1 MYTSRTPHG
10 GLRRWPL
17 SRSSVSAVASR
28 VLSRSVA
35 FHRRLASFLL
45 SRKKTPLC
53 ALSSRPSGLQA
64 SSGVQTVTMAHSF
77 ARGRP
82 PAAGRTLAVFLAF
95 LAVLSPSLLPGFF
108 SEDAQKHESSVLVAN
123 AASYANKKVSVS
135 EVSFDSHIE
144 DIQWCGTD
152 HRTILLK
159 TRRGRLY
166 RSQDG
171 GKSWTEI
178 TDLLK
183 SSEAATGTV
192 AVDSIIVSPVDK
204 RVVLIVG
211 SKRNHFISEDSAAT
225 FRRLKY
231 KNTIHNFHF
240 HPTRPKYAILSTWT
254 DACYSGSGT
263 ANRAQSQQDCNHQ
276 LFYTRDLGRSFK
288 LVADYVV
295 QFSWGDKKLGNTDH
309 IFFTQHRGR
318 SGDQP
323 RYGGWS
329 KNVDLMYT
337 PDFGATITRLVYRGN
352 KFLLSNGYFFVAK
365 VKDAAKQTVSLLV
378 STDGGKSF
386 QMAKLPVEIEER
398 SYTVLDT
405 SEDAIMLHVNH
416 GHDNK
421 GDTGNVYISD
431 AKGVR
436 YSLSLPN
443 NIRTS
448 TGECEFD
455 KVLSLEGVYLA
466 NFKDSVDSSA
476 SVDGGQQGDLE
487 KLEEEIEEEAE
498 GVQVDLEKK
507 HKSVATRSRQEEV
520 IRTVIS
526 FDKGGVWSYL
536 KAPKVDSRGQKI
548 DCPPDRC
555 WLHLNGITR
564 FSDFA
569 PFYSVENAVGIIM
582 GTGNVGS
589 YLRPEKDEANTYLS
603 RDGGVSW
610 IEAHKG
616 AFIYEMGDHG
626 GLLVM
631 ADDTKKT
638 NQVVFSW
645 NEGQSW
651 YDFELGAAPLFVDNI
666 VIEPNASSVEFLLYG
681 KREQDSAGV
690 LFHLDFNALNQQ
702 QCKGIWAA
710 DSVSSDYETWSPSD
724 GRAGGE
730 RCILGKHITY
740 TRRKQTSEC
749 FNGRDF
755 DRPKVSKVCPC
766 TMEDYECEFGFTRAI
781 GSTQCVATDAAAAA
795 AATATGLA
803 QFADES
809 DAAAAAACTS
819 SSFFYTSAYR
829 KVPGDVCEGGWMP
842 EKVAVPCPAHSPVSR
857 GGKTVLLLL
866 LFIVVVMV
874 VINYL
879 AKTGRLKKFF
889 RNAGFDSFANV
900 SYGLVGASAGGPG
913 GWLDQE
919 AGESRRGEELGERS
933 KYEPELGFIEAEQDE
948 NEEDAPTL
956 MNYGNAAGGQ
966 RTSGMSSRSP
976 KPTEDFELDD
986 SRPLFPSH
994 VSSRETQGSSGLH
1007 PRSTSTEN
1015 EP

>member
-1 MYTSRTPHG
+1 M
-10 GLRRWPL
+10 
-17 SRSSVSAVASR
+17 
-28 VLSRSVA
+28 
-35 FHRRLASFLL
+35 
-45 SRKKTPLC
+45 
-53 ALSSRPSGLQA
+53 AL
-64 SSGVQTVTMAHSF
+64 SF
-77 ARGRP
+77 ARR
-82 PAAGRTLAVFLAF
+82 PAAGVKLAVLVAF
-95 LAVLSPSLLPGFF
+95 LAVFCPVLPNLFSKEDSLGRPVPRG
-108 SEDAQKHESSVLVAN
+108 VLVTD
-123 AASYANKKVSVS
+123 AAAYANKKVSVS

-144 DIQWCGTD
+144 DIQWCGVD

-183 SSEAATGTV
+183 PSEGSSAAV

-240 HPTRPKYAILSTWT
+240 HPTRPKFAILSTWT
-254 DACYSGSGT
+254 DACYASGGSGT
-263 ANRAQSQQDCNHQ
+263 SRTIQQDCNHQ

-365 VKDAAKQTVSLLV
+365 VKDAGKQTVSLLV

-416 GHDNK
+416 GHGSK

-466 NFKDSVDSSA
+466 NFKDTIDASATGSEGAASEKNQVDA
-476 SVDGGQQGDLE
+476 AGE
-487 KLEEEIEEEAE
+487 KLTEEEIEEEAE

-507 HKSVATRSRQEEV
+507 HRSVATRSRQEEV

-536 KAPKVDSRGQKI
+536 KAPRVDSRGQKI

-603 RDGGVSW
+603 RDGGVTW

-651 YDFELGAAPLFVDNI
+651 YDFELGASPLFVDNI

-681 KREQDSAGV
+681 KREQDTAGV

-730 RCILGKHITY
+730 KCILGKHITY

-766 TMEDYECEFGFTRAI
+766 TMEDYECEFGFARSI

-803 QFADES
+803 QFTDEN

-866 LFIVVVMV
+866 LFIVVVMI

-879 AKTGRLKKFF
+879 SKTGKLKKFF
-889 RNAGFDSFANV
+889 RNAGFDNFANV
-900 SYGLVGASAGGPG
+900 SYGLVGGSAAGPG
-913 GWLDQE
+913 SWLDQE
-919 AGESRRGEELGERS
+919 AGEGRRGEELGDRS

-956 MNYGNAAGGQ
+956 MTYGNAAGGQ
-966 RTSGMSSRSP
+966 RANSGIASRSP
-976 KPTEDFELDD
+976 KRKEEDEFEFEDAG
-986 SRPLFPSH
+986 RPLFPSH
-994 VSSRETQGSSGLH
+994 I
-1007 PRSTSTEN
+1007 PRLAPPRFDEEN
-1015 EP
+1015 VELL